1 MSEKSLT
8 RSEIADAVQA
18 RLGLPRRMIE
28 DVVNDLFGLI
38 RETLARGEDVK
49 VSGFGAFQV
58 RRMESRPGRNPRT
71 GQTIPIPAQ
80 TVVRFKLGEGLRKAL
95 RGRS

>member
-1 MSEKSLT
+1 MSENSLT

-28 DVVNDLFGLI
+28 DMVNDLFGLI

-49 VSGFGAFQV
+49 ISGFGNFEV
-58 RRMESRPGRNPRT
+58 HRMDARPGRNPRT
-71 GQTIPIPAQ
+71 GETIPIPAQ
-80 TVVRFKLGEGLRKAL
+80 TVVRFKPGDALRKAL